1 MTSKLTEYYRQPEI
15 YITLPSGGQFYPE
28 GSLEMG
34 ATGELPVYGMTAK
47 DDVAIKTPD
56 ALISGEA
63 VVQVIKS
70 CIPSIKDPWQMP
82 ASDVDFVLVAIRI
95 ASYGE
100 EMEMEATCNKCEEE
114 FNFGIDLTQYIDKL
128 GQVEFSNETTTI
140 KYGKLKVHIKPL
152 TYNEMSLLQRSTFE
166 EQQVLSM
173 AQANEEIDETE
184 RREMYQQVLNN
195 MTELNISTI
204 SSGVQGIE
212 LPDNDIIVDKNEI
225 IDFVNNS
232 SVKLTNKITDTLQ
245 AIRDK
250 TIIPPLDVECPKCEH
265 KWQSPLDF
273 DYTSFFA

>member
-1 MTSKLTEYYRQPEI
+1 
-15 YITLPSGGQFYPE
+15 
-28 GSLEMG
+28 
-34 ATGELPVYGMTAK
+34 MTAK

-100 EMEMEATCNKCEEE
+100 EMEMESTCTKCEEE

-128 GQVEFSNETTTI
+128 GKVEFTNETTTI

-152 TYNEMSLLQRSTFE
+152 TYNELSLLQRSAFE
-166 EQQVLSM
+166 EQQVLTM
-173 AQANEEIDETE
+173 ASSNEDLEETE
-184 RREMYQQVLNN
+184 RQEMYTRVLNN
-195 MTELNISTI
+195 MTELNIGTI

-212 LPDNDIIVDKNEI
+212 LPDGELIVDKTEI

-232 SVKLTNKITDTLQ
+232 SIKLTNRITDTLQ
-245 AIRDK
+245 EIRDK
-250 TIIPPLDVECPKCEH
+250 TLIPPLDIECPKCEH
-265 KWQSPLDF
+265 KWLSPLDF
-273 DYTSFFA
+273 NYTSFFA

>member
-28 GSLEMG
+28 GSLESS
-34 ATGELPVYGMTAK
+34 ATGEIPVYGMSAK

-100 EMEMEATCNKCEEE
+100 EMEMESTCTKCEEE

-128 GQVEFSNETTTI
+128 GKVEFTNETTTI

-152 TYNEMSLLQRSTFE
+152 TYNELSLLQRSAFE
-166 EQQVLSM
+166 EQQVLTM
-173 AQANEEIDETE
+173 ASSNEDLEETE
-184 RREMYQQVLNN
+184 RQEMYTRVLNN
-195 MTELNISTI
+195 MTELNIGTI

-212 LPDNDIIVDKNEI
+212 LPDGELIVDKTEI

-232 SVKLTNKITDTLQ
+232 SIKLTNRITDTLQ
-245 AIRDK
+245 EIRDK
-250 TIIPPLDVECPKCEH
+250 TLIPPLDIECPKCEH
-265 KWQSPLDF
+265 KWLSPLDF
-273 DYTSFFA
+273 NYTSFFA